1 MQRVLQPQT
10 QKVYQSHSNM
20 KTSNIN
26 IRVIEPS
33 DGCYLTKKNRK
44 EGEEI
49 ILSNKVILSAKDS
62 EDNWMEIPIEEG
74 DRLKAEEL
82 AALENAPNS

>member
-1 MQRVLQPQT
+1 
-10 QKVYQSHSNM
+10 M

-33 DGCYLTKKNRK
+33 DGYYLTKKNRK
-44 EGEEI
+44 DGEEI

-62 EDNWMEIPIEEG
+62 EDNWEEISIEEG

-82 AALENAPNS
+82 AALENLPN

>member
-1 MQRVLQPQT
+1 
-10 QKVYQSHSNM
+10 M

-33 DGCYLTKKNRK
+33 DGYYLTKKNRK

-49 ILSNKVILSAKDS
+49 VLSNKVILSAKDS

-82 AALENAPNS
+82 AALGIEPNL

>member
-1 MQRVLQPQT
+1 
-10 QKVYQSHSNM
+10 M
-20 KTSNIN
+20 KESVMS

-33 DGCYLTKKNRK
+33 EGYYLTKKNRK

-49 ILSNKVILSAKDS
+49 VLSNKVILSAKDS
-62 EDNWMEIPIEEG
+62 PDNWEEISIEEG

-82 AALENAPNS
+82 AAQGIAPNL

>member
-1 MQRVLQPQT
+1 
-10 QKVYQSHSNM
+10 M

-33 DGCYLTKKNRK
+33 DGYYLTKKNRK

-49 ILSNKVILSAKDS
+49 VLSNKVILSAKDS
-62 EDNWMEIPIEEG
+62 EDNWEEISIEEG

-82 AALENAPNS
+82 AAQGIVPNL

>member
-1 MQRVLQPQT
+1 
-10 QKVYQSHSNM
+10 M

-33 DGCYLTKKNRK
+33 DGYYLTKKNRK

-49 ILSNKVILSAKDS
+49 VLSNKVVLSAKDS
-62 EDNWMEIPIEEG
+62 EDNWEEISIEEG

-82 AALENAPNS
+82 AAQGIVPNL

>member
-1 MQRVLQPQT
+1 
-10 QKVYQSHSNM
+10 M

-33 DGCYLTKKNRK
+33 DGYYLTKKNRK

-62 EDNWMEIPIEEG
+62 EDNWEEISIEEG

-82 AALENAPNS
+82 AAQGILPN

>member
-1 MQRVLQPQT
+1 
-10 QKVYQSHSNM
+10 M
-20 KTSNIN
+20 KESVMS

-33 DGCYLTKKNRK
+33 DGYYLTKKNRK

-49 ILSNKVILSAKDS
+49 VLSNKVILSAKDS
-62 EDNWMEIPIEEG
+62 PDNWEEISIEEG

-82 AALENAPNS
+82 AAQGISQNL

>member
-1 MQRVLQPQT
+1 
-10 QKVYQSHSNM
+10 M

-33 DGCYLTKKNRK
+33 DGYYLTKKNRK

-49 ILSNKVILSAKDS
+49 VLSNKVILSAKDS
-62 EDNWMEIPIEEG
+62 EDNWEEISIEEG
-74 DRLKAEEL
+74 DRLKREEL
-82 AALENAPNS
+82 EAQANLPN

>member
-1 MQRVLQPQT
+1 
-10 QKVYQSHSNM
+10 M

-33 DGCYLTKKNRK
+33 DGFYLTKKNRK

-62 EDNWMEIPIEEG
+62 EDNWEEISIEEG
-74 DRLKAEEL
+74 DRLKREEEEAQGIL
-82 AALENAPNS
+82 PN

>member
-1 MQRVLQPQT
+1 
-10 QKVYQSHSNM
+10 M
-20 KTSNIN
+20 KHSNIN

-33 DGCYLTKKNRK
+33 DGYYLTKKNRK

-62 EDNWMEIPIEEG
+62 PDNWEEISIEEG

-82 AALENAPNS
+82 AAQGISPNL

>member
-1 MQRVLQPQT
+1 
-10 QKVYQSHSNM
+10 M

-33 DGCYLTKKNRK
+33 DGYYLTKKNRK
-44 EGEEI
+44 DGEEI

-62 EDNWMEIPIEEG
+62 EDNWEEISIEEG

-82 AALENAPNS
+82 AAL

>member
-1 MQRVLQPQT
+1 
-10 QKVYQSHSNM
+10 M

-33 DGCYLTKKNRK
+33 DGYYLTKKNRK

-62 EDNWMEIPIEEG
+62 EDNWEEISIEEG

-82 AALENAPNS
+82 AAQGIVPNL

>member
-1 MQRVLQPQT
+1 
-10 QKVYQSHSNM
+10 M
-20 KTSNIN
+20 KESVMS

-33 DGCYLTKKNRK
+33 DGYYLTKKNRK

-49 ILSNKVILSAKDS
+49 VLSNKVILSAKDS
-62 EDNWMEIPIEEG
+62 PDNWEEISIEEG

-82 AALENAPNS
+82 AAQGIAPNL

>member
-1 MQRVLQPQT
+1 
-10 QKVYQSHSNM
+10 M

-33 DGCYLTKKNRK
+33 DGYYLTKKNRK

-62 EDNWMEIPIEEG
+62 EDNWEEISIEEG

-82 AALENAPNS
+82 ANLPN

>member
-1 MQRVLQPQT
+1 
-10 QKVYQSHSNM
+10 M

-26 IRVIEPS
+26 IRVLEPS
-33 DGCYLTKKNRK
+33 DGYYLTKKNRK

-62 EDNWMEIPIEEG
+62 EDNWEEISIEEG

-82 AALENAPNS
+82 AAQGILPN